1 MNRAKEVKCMKKSD
15 LVAGNHMV
23 QYRNG
28 TFRFVGRCNGLLD
41 TDGVYVYSLEFYN
54 ERLEDVGGDKAGDKA
69 MDIVAVYELNEVWK
83 REEPTITEDE
93 KAILRNLPADY
104 EWIARDGRNSELYIY
119 PDKPDKHE
127 GFWMAKCDYR
137 SLDALSHLFVMVKW
151 EDDEPWKIEDLL
163 KLDVKEDK

>member
-1 MNRAKEVKCMKKSD
+1 MNRAKEVKCMKKKD
-15 LVAGNHMV
+15 LVAGKHVV

-28 TFRFVGRCNGLLD
+28 GFRFVGK
-41 TDGVYVYSLEFYN
+41 DGDLKDDESEVVSSLMFYN
-54 ERLEDVGGDKAGDKA
+54 ARWEHTGTDDDY
-69 MDIVAVYELNEVWK
+69 DIVAVYELNEVWK

-93 KAILRNLPADY
+93 KVILRNLPADY

-151 EDDEPWKIEDLL
+151 EDDEPWRIEDLL
-163 KLDVKEDK
+163 KLDVKEEK

>member
-1 MNRAKEVKCMKKSD
+1 MNRAKEVKCMKKKD
-15 LVAGNHMV
+15 LVAGKHVV

-28 TFRFVGRCNGLLD
+28 GFRFVGK
-41 TDGVYVYSLEFYN
+41 DGDLKDDESEVVSSLMFYN
-54 ERLEDVGGDKAGDKA
+54 ARWEHTGTDDDY
-69 MDIVAVYELNEVWK
+69 DIVAVYELNEVWK

-93 KAILRNLPADY
+93 KTILRNLPADY

-151 EDDEPWKIEDLL
+151 EDDEPWRIEDLL